1 MHCKCERIKLLV
13 LQRQTRRESN
23 NVLRESVNYLTVQ
36 DVLWI
41 NLQVTG
47 KVNRFSYA
55 RLEEATY
62 YQYAYGESNHIP
74 AQVARFVPGFLKMK
88 PLDEANKVTAFVAAV
103 TFLEMNHFHVD
114 LNDKAAV
121 DWFNDLADK
130 TTQQKALDKL
140 KHDKGHHDHA
150 ESVKVVAESVMSRFP
165 KSISTL
171 LGA

>member
-1 MHCKCERIKLLV
+1 
-13 LQRQTRRESN
+13 
-23 NVLRESVNYLTVQ
+23 VLRESVNYLTVQ

-88 PLDEANKVTAFVAAV
+88 PLDEANKVTAFVAAL
-103 TFLEMNHFHVD
+103 TFLEMNNFHVD

-121 DWFNDLADK
+121 DWFNDLADN
-130 TTQQKALDKL
+130 
-140 KHDKGHHDHA
+140 KGHHDHA